1 MAAGFSEL
9 RKLDNPPSAI
19 NWTRL
24 NDIDPAGTAKRI
36 VNFALRPPKWS
47 YRPASSAI
55 HDRIALGLDRETA
68 QKMATVS
75 GNPIGRPHNLSLV
88 DAFYDYDA
96 ERGYTGRRLYGEGLT
111 EYFKLS
117 QDLWV
122 PVKPLVVIAQNGRLI
137 PIFLCGWS
145 DLNLTFFQR
154 QLFMTV
160 VEDAFFTLTDFQEAQ
175 GEFLFFPQQGKGE
188 IRRRAPEIW
197 RRGEYPLLSPTQLQ
211 AQVQIYLEAR
221 EIARPIVEWEL
232 QRRAASEAGA
242 AKGESSEDDK
252 HERPWDL
259 FSGRP

>member
-1 MAAGFSEL
+1 MAAVFSEL

-24 NDIDPAGTAKRI
+24 NDTDPTKTAKRI
-36 VNFALRPPKWS
+36 VDFVLRPPTWS

-96 ERGYTGRRLYGEGLT
+96 ERVYTGRRIYGDGFT

-122 PVKPLVVIAQNGRLI
+122 PVKPLVVIVQNGRLI

-145 DLNLTFFQR
+145 DLNLTLFQR

-175 GEFLFFPQQGKGE
+175 GEFLFFPQHGKGE
-188 IRRRAPEIW
+188 IRKRTPEIW
-197 RRGEYPLLSPTQLQ
+197 RRGEYPLLSPAQLQ
-211 AQVQIYLEAR
+211 EQAQIYLEAR
-221 EIARPIVEWEL
+221 EIARSTVVEEL
-232 QRRAASEAGA
+232 QKRAASEAGVA
-242 AKGESSEDDK
+242 EGESSEVGE

-259 FSGRP
+259 FDDRP